1 MAFFVFHYSLYT
13 EYMTSA
19 TVRKLLEIHLIVKV
33 DRVRRDTVAK
43 NMKSLCD
50 TETFATTTPYQ
61 VGL

>member
-1 MAFFVFHYSLYT
+1 
-13 EYMTSA
+13 MTSA

-61 VGL
+61 VG